1 MYASL
6 LSLHSGSTYLEVDRM
21 MFIARAAAAPSPRT
35 YEIHEVAELTGLA
48 AARLRAWERRY
59 EVVRPRRRPN
69 GYRVYSGDQVA
80 LLRAFARL
88 IGDGERIGELAARP
102 REEVL
107 ARARSRKPDGSP
119 HGALLEAIRELDRDR
134 LETQVA
140 EQLALRGLRGFAMEV
155 ALPLA
160 HSIGELWVAGE
171 LPIAAEHMASEVIV
185 HALKGGLRLPRGEGP
200 LLLSGCIAG
209 ERHEWGFL
217 CTLADVQER
226 GWRIH
231 YLGADLP
238 VDQIAAAAWKLA
250 PRAVALSAS
259 NPATVRANLPA
270 LAALPAK
277 LPPDTLAAI
286 GGGGVE
292 PHAGRLRNYGY
303 KMGLDVFTRP
313 ID

>member
-1 MYASL
+1 MTS
-6 LSLHSGSTYLEVDRM
+6 
-21 MFIARAAAAPSPRT
+21 IARAAAAPAPRT

-59 EVVRPRRRPN
+59 EVVRPRRMAN

-80 LLRAFARL
+80 LLRAIARL
-88 IGDGERIGELAARP
+88 IGDGERIGDLAGRP

-119 HGALLEAIRELDRDR
+119 YGALLEAIRELDRDR

-140 EQLALRGLRGFAMEV
+140 EQLVLRGLRGFAMEV

-160 HSIGELWVAGE
+160 HSIGESWAAGE

-200 LLLSGCIAG
+200 LLLAACIAG

-217 CTLADVQER
+217 CTLAAAQER

-238 VDQIAAAAWKLA
+238 ADQIAAAAWKLS

-259 NPATVRANLPA
+259 NPATVRAHLPS
-270 LAALPAK
+270 LAALPGK
-277 LPPDTLAAI
+277 LPPGTLAVI
-286 GGGGVE
+286 GGAGVDS
-292 PHAGRLRNYGY
+292 HSIRLRNGGY
-303 KMGLDVFTRP
+303 KMGLDVFTRE

>member
-1 MYASL
+1 MRL
-6 LSLHSGSTYLEVDRM
+6 
-21 MFIARAAAAPSPRT
+21 IARAALAPAPRS

-59 EVVRPRRRPN
+59 AVVRPRRMPN
-69 GYRVYSGDQVA
+69 GYRIYTGDQVA
-80 LLRAFARL
+80 LLRAIARL
-88 IGDGERIGELAARP
+88 VGEGERIGDLAGRP

-107 ARARSRKPDGSP
+107 ALVGSRKSEASP
-119 HGALLEAIRELDRDR
+119 HGALLDAIRELDRDR
-134 LETQVA
+134 LEAQVA
-140 EQLALRGLRGFAMEV
+140 EQLVLRGLRGFALEV
-155 ALPLA
+155 VLPLA
-160 HSIGELWVAGE
+160 HGIGEAWAAGE

-200 LLLSGCIAG
+200 LLLAGCIAG

-217 CTLADVQER
+217 CTLAAAQER

-238 VDQIAAAAWKLA
+238 ADQVAAAAWKLA

-259 NPATVRANLPA
+259 SPSTVRAHLPS
-270 LAALPAK
+270 LAALPGK
-277 LPPDTLAAI
+277 LPPGTLAVI
-286 GGGGVE
+286 GGAGVDS
-292 PHAGRLRNYGY
+292 HTIRLRNSGF
-303 KMGLDVFTRP
+303 KMGLDILTKG